1 MQLVEAKTATSLW
14 AERFD
19 RNLEDILA
27 LQDEIA
33 LQVAGAIEPE
43 LLKKEGQRAAS
54 RDHNAT
60 VWDLLRRGTWEFH
73 KVRPESHRAAR
84 ELFLKVIEA
93 SPDSADGHIWLA
105 RVDAGMVGWRW
116 TDDPA
121 ASAAEGMAAA
131 LRAVQLDGQNPYS
144 HYAVAITHISQVSWS
159 ARVRPPSGYSSEPQ
173 LRSGPI
179 SSSVCLC
186 CLDQPHD
193 AIRELEN
200 GLRLNPFDPHGLYWR
215 SFSRWP
221 TTSWQNRPWPGAS
234 KSVLG
239 DAAAWSVAFRV
250 ASSVPGSPGRPCG
263 RPSSP

>member
-1 MQLVEAKTATSLW
+1 MLPFATATAEDEYLGDGIADDVTTALAKMRWLFVIARNSAFAFKGRAVEVGEIARHLGVAYILSGSLRRSGQRVRISMQLVEAKTATSLW

-105 RVDAGMVGWRW
+105 RVDVYRSGSSVVRVNGAWKSGRSG
-116 TDDPA
+116 
-121 ASAAEGMAAA
+121 
-131 LRAVQLDGQNPYS
+131 LRP
-144 HYAVAITHISQVSWS
+144 VAFATRHISQ
-159 ARVRPPSGYSSEPQ
+159 
-173 LRSGPI
+173 
-179 SSSVCLC
+179 
-186 CLDQPHD
+186 
-193 AIRELEN
+193 
-200 GLRLNPFDPHGLYWR
+200 
-215 SFSRWP
+215 
-221 TTSWQNRPWPGAS
+221 
-234 KSVLG
+234 
-239 DAAAWSVAFRV
+239 
-250 ASSVPGSPGRPCG
+250 
-263 RPSSP
+263 